1 VLDETSYLQALY
13 LYLGAAGAFLLYM
26 SWILARYWR
35 AAWVCFTVLLMAAL
49 LLTPAY
55 PDPTITTFAPALIVA
70 LFESMINGVD
80 AAQHAVKPLGFM
92 LCLALV
98 LSLLLRFTLFRKH
111 SQAD

>member
-13 LYLGAAGAFLLYM
+13 LYLGAAGAF
-26 SWILARYWR
+26 
-35 AAWVCFTVLLMAAL
+35 LLMAAL